1 MRESRETNLAMNNNY
16 MKRICFEPGING
28 FNNAP
33 QSFQGWG

>member
-28 FNNAP
+28 FNNAAKKN
-33 QSFQGWG
+33 